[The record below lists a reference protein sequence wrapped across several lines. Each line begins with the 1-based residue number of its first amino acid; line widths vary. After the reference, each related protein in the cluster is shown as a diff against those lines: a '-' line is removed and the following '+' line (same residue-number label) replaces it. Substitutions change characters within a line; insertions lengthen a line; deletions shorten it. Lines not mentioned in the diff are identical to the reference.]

1 MFKLFKNSSI
11 SQSILIP
18 TILIVILSLLTVS
31 LTTFFSYQMTTSEI
45 AEDSSK
51 EINKQIILNFDNYIE
66 SVINTANYIQQ
77 KTIEHGL
84 KNDNAALSDIYNQ
97 AAEVQPDIESIVLID
112 TAGNMIISSSYK
124 DVSIEDLTTKSWFLD
139 AISNES
145 IYHFSSPHQQDIFI
159 DSTAEVITV
168 TKMADYYIGGNKFS
182 GIIVVDI
189 NFSNIITLASTT
201 NLGDGG
207 HLIILDEHDSLI
219 YSNGDSCVP
228 NNCITLEIAKDIIF
242 GGESVEVDGISMYA
256 NVNNLTATRWRLATF
271 VNTEIINQTRN
282 SNLLIMGIIF
292 ISTMIVTMAASSYIS
307 NRISSPINILK
318 DHMQQIEKGDF
329 YQKIEIHGQ
338 KEVVVLTHS
347 FNSMIEEIKTLMNK
361 VVQEQREKRKTEF
374 QALQSQINPH
384 FLYNTLDSIVYLS
397 ENKMNEKVI
406 EMVIA
411 LSKFFRI
418 SISRGKN
425 IILLREEIEHAKN
438 YLLIQKIRYNEK
450 FDYEFI
456 VDEEVMDY
464 KVVKLSLQPLI
475 ENAIYHGINT
485 EYDQGKI
492 LIRAFKKD
500 NKLML
505 EVEDDGYGIPDEK
518 IEELYQNIKYK
529 QNGTSIGLRNVFQR
543 LKLYYG
549 DNADLIIESELDEK
563 TIVRLEIPLERAK

>member
-563 TIVRLEIPLERAK
+563 TIVRLEIPSERAK